1 MQKMFRRLLAV
12 VLAAALAINGGY
24 VATTTEAAEP
34 SKKEVVIFHTNDMHG
49 HMDEGIGIARV
60 AAMKKSVENAL
71 LLDGGDAIQGAPMAT
86 LSSGEDIVELMNLAG
101 YDAVCTGN
109 HEYDYGQE
117 QLLKI
122 RSLADYPMLA
132 ANVKKDGTAFLQG
145 TYSGGEKEGNG
156 QYTLLE
162 KNGVTVGVFGLTTQ
176 ETRTSSNPAGLK
188 GIIFEDEIETAEK
201 MIDALEK
208 EGADVIICLA
218 HLGDTGTVPYTAEKL
233 AQNLTGAY
241 EGKLDAIIDAHSHT
255 IENKVVNG
263 VQISQTGTALENLGK
278 MTLTYDEETDDVDIQ
293 AELIPESEFTADTG
307 AYKDIVPDAGIEAA
321 LAEISEKNQELLK
334 TRIADTAVTLW
345 GGTINNVAEGR
356 VTETNLGNLV
366 ADSMIDAADDII
378 RNGNVAEEYK
388 TLPIVAMQ
396 NGGGI
401 RATVKKGVITQGDI
415 INVLP
420 YGNLISFKVVTPKLL
435 YDILEV
441 GVSGNSGLTADGL
454 MAGTTASGGFPQIG
468 GMRFTYDPNKEKG
481 SKVKAVYLDGE
492 TEPLDRTDESRQI
505 IFGSND
511 YLIAGGNGYTMLA
524 DLPQVAEGGALD
536 IMLENTILKRT
547 NNGTEPLKVP
557 VNGNR
562 IVVESD
568 DYTPKNYTAS
578 VQVSDENGAPVP
590 EKEILYY
597 VDDASNTFT
606 GTTDADGLLKIENLS
621 DGAHT
626 IGAVFGNREA
636 YVCSY
641 TGTGMIL
648 TFTKV
653 YPQIDVDLDKQQVEP
668 TTDPNTEQTTD
679 SNTEQETTTGVSQT
693 DSTTPVETTTT
704 PTVPSAKVGKPDKAK
719 IVKVSAKKKSVKK
732 IKITIKKI
740 KANGYQVAIYK
751 NKKNARKNKKAIVK
765 KLFRKTKVTITSKK
779 LKNKKTLFVKVR
791 AYNLDGK
798 NKKYGAWSKIK
809 IVKRK

>member
-1 MQKMFRRLLAV
+1 MKRIGKRILAV
-12 VLAAALAINGGY
+12 LMLTVLVVNGGT
-24 VATTTEAAEP
+24 VTTAVKAAEP
-34 SKKEVVIFHTNDMHG
+34 TQKEIVIFHTNDMHG

-60 AAMKKSVENAL
+60 ASMKKSVENAL

-86 LSSGEDIVELMNLAG
+86 LSSGEDVVELMNLAG

-145 TYSGGEKEGNG
+145 AYSGGEKEGNG

-176 ETRTSSNPAGLK
+176 ETRTSSNPAGLV
-188 GIIFEDEIETAEK
+188 GITFEDEIETAEE

-218 HLGDTGTVPYTAEKL
+218 HLGDTNTVPHTAEDL
-233 AQNLTGAY
+233 AKNLTGAY

-263 VQISQTGTALENLGK
+263 VQISQTGTALGNLGK
-278 MTLTYDEETDDVDIQ
+278 MTLTYDEETGDVGIQ
-293 AELIPESEFTADTG
+293 AELISESEFTADTG
-307 AYKDIVPDAGIEAA
+307 AYRDIVPDAGIEAA

-366 ADSMIDAADDII
+366 ADSMVDAAEDII

-388 TLPIVAMQ
+388 TLPVVTMQ

-401 RATVKKGVITQGDI
+401 RATVQKGAITKGDI

-454 MAGTTASGGFPQIG
+454 MAGTIASGGFPQIG
-468 GMRFTYDPNKEKG
+468 GMRFTYDPNKETG

-492 TEPLDRTDESRQI
+492 TEPLQRDDEKRQI

-511 YLIAGGNGYTMLA
+511 FLIAGGNGYTMLA

-557 VNGNR
+557 VSGNR

-597 VDDASNTFT
+597 VDDASNTFQ

-626 IGAVFGNREA
+626 IGAVSGNREA

-653 YPQIDVDLDKQQVEP
+653 YPQIDVDLDKQQEL
-668 TTDPNTEQTTD
+668 EQTTEP
-679 SNTEQETTTGVSQT
+679 TPEQQTTTGASETSSVK
-693 DSTTPVETTTT
+693 PVETTTAT
-704 PTVPSAKVGKPDKAK
+704 PAPSTQVKKPAKAK
-719 IVKVSAKKKSVKK
+719 IVKVVAKKKSAKKIKVTVKK
-732 IKITIKKI
+732 IK
-740 KANGYQVAIYK
+740 ADGYQVAIYK
-751 NKKNARKNKKAIVK
+751 TRKNAQKNQKAIVK
-765 KLFRKTKVTITSKK
+765 KLFRKTKVTVTSKK

-798 NKKYGAWSKIK
+798 KKKYGTWSKIK
-809 IVKRK
+809 VVKRK